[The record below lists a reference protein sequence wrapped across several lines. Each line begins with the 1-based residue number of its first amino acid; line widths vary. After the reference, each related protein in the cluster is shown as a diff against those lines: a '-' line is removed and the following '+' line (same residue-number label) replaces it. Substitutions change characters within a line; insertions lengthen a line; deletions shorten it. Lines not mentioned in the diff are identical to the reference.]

1 VNVLVTG
8 FGAFPGVDDNPTARL
23 AMQLDGAVLPGERPE
38 QVIGRV
44 LPVSYRRGPQEA
56 IRLAREHEV
65 ALVLGFGVARG
76 RPQVCIERQGVRVEQ
91 GSPDVDGETVTG
103 MDGPEVVPATIDTQL
118 LLEALQAS
126 PSDDAGRYVCNAWLY
141 EVSRALTVPVGF
153 VHVPEEGLAPER
165 ALLALARLVR
175 APSRGSSQA
184 S

>member
-1 VNVLVTG
+1 MRVLVTG
-8 FGAFPGVDDNPTARL
+8 FGPFPGVEDNPTARL
-23 AMQLDGAVLPGERPE
+23 VQQLDGVVLSGEPAVR
-38 QVIGRV
+38 VIGRV

-56 IRLAREHEV
+56 IALAREHEV

-76 RPQVCIERQGVRVEQ
+76 RPQVCVERLGVRVEQ
-91 GSPDVDGETVTG
+91 GSPDVDGETMTG
-103 MDGPEVVPATIDTQL
+103 MDGPEVVPATLDTPL
-118 LLEALQAS
+118 LIEALQAS

-165 ALLALARLVR
+165 VLQALARLVR
-175 APSRGSSQA
+175 APSRGSSRA